1 MSFGLLGAIFGFLGV
16 AAGAF
21 GAHALRGRF
30 SADLLQVFETGAR
43 YQLIH
48 ALALIGVALAGE
60 RFPGRALATAGWMFV
75 AGIPLFSF
83 SLYALAFTGNRL
95 WGAVTPLG
103 GLCLLAGWAALAVAL
118 RGRRQPPG
126 PASRTARQA

>member
-1 MSFGLLGAIFGFLGV
+1 MSFGTLGAIFGFLGV

-21 GAHALRGRF
+21 GAHALRGRL
-30 SADLLQVFETGAR
+30 SADMLQVFETGAR

-48 ALALIGVALAGE
+48 ALALVGVALARE
-60 RFPGRALATAGWMFV
+60 HFAGRALVVAGWMFV

-95 WGAVTPLG
+95 WGTVTPLG
-103 GLCLLAGWAALAVAL
+103 GLCFLAGWAALAVAFG
-118 RGRRQPPG
+118 GRVR
-126 PASRTARQA
+126 A